1 MPQLGGVAVLRKSQ
15 RKRRL
20 KVKRE
25 RERAKTMRAFSR
37 RWPNLNPEKLEE
49 RLKLLRY
56 RHLIERTL
64 FGL

>member
-1 MPQLGGVAVLRKSQ
+1 MRKSQ